1 MIAHTVTIIMYVF
14 DSTPL
19 QRRTNTSLLLALI
32 SLDGV
37 EGGFLIDS
45 EFSPGLGKHG
55 WLKHSNILFWE
66 SFCQISGDEDD

>member
-1 MIAHTVTIIMYVF
+1 M
-14 DSTPL
+14 
-19 QRRTNTSLLLALI
+19 LALI

-66 SFCQISGDEDD
+66 SFCDISGDEGDKVDQLHLDVYFFNCSTTFQV